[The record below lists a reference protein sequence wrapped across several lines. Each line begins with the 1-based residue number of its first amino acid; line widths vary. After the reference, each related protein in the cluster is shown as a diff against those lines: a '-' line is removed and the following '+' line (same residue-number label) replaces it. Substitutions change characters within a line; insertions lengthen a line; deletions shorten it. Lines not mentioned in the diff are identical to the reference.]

1 VFTAPED
8 EKCDLHVMRHSAM
21 TCDVYQITDVGNKSD
36 WELQIMSI
44 VIRLFS
50 IENPHHCEDQVAT
63 VLIVPNTKARIEKT
77 IGMRHWMRLFVR
89 L

>member
-21 TCDVYQITDVGNKSD
+21 TCDVYQTTDVGNKTD
-36 WELQIMSI
+36 GQLQIMSI

-50 IENPHHCEDQVAT
+50 IENPHLMAQVAAML
-63 VLIVPNTKARIEKT
+63 VVPNTKARVEKI

-89 L
+89 P